1 MSTTIDVT
9 NTAAFARRES
19 QARSYCRSVDAIFDT
34 ASGGI
39 MRDLDGREY
48 FDFLSGTGSLNYGH
62 NPDKRAA
69 LIDYLM
75 RDGTTHGCAC
85 GRVCISARFHPSS
98 EKSDHDS
105 TEPPSPGLD
114 LGPSPRALRS
124 EVLRDNAETQRTA
137 LL

>member
-1 MSTTIDVT
+1 VTIQVT
-9 NTAAFARRES
+9 NAAVFERRES
-19 QARSYCRSVDAIFDT
+19 QVRSYCRSVDAIFGT
-34 ASGGI
+34 ASGRI
-39 MRDLDGREY
+39 MRDVCRREY
-48 FDFLSGTGSLNYGH
+48 IDYLSGTGSLNYGH
-62 NPDKRAA
+62 NDPDMRAA

-75 RDGTTHGCAC
+75 RDGITHGCAC

-105 TEPPSPGLD
+105 TEPPSLGWD
-114 LGPSPRALRS
+114 LGPSVKALRS

>member
-9 NTAAFARRES
+9 NTAVSERRES
-19 QARSYCRSVDAIFDT
+19 QVCSYCRSVDAIFDT

-39 MRDLDGREY
+39 MRDLDGWEY
-48 FDFLSGTGSLNYGH
+48 IDFLSGTGSLNYGRN

-69 LIDYLM
+69 LIDYVM
-75 RDGTTHGCAC
+75 GDGITHGCA
-85 GRVCISARFHPSS
+85 
-98 EKSDHDS
+98 S

-114 LGPSPRALRS
+114 LGPSLRALRS

>member
-9 NTAAFARRES
+9 NIAVFDVTNTAVFERRES
-19 QARSYCRSVDAIFDT
+19 QVRSYCRSVDAIFDT

-39 MRDLDGREY
+39 MRDLDGWEY
-48 FDFLSGTGSLNYGH
+48 IDFLSGTGSLNYGH
-62 NPDKRAA
+62 NNPDKRAA
-69 LIDYLM
+69 LIDYLI
-75 RDGTTHGCAC
+75 RDGITHGFA
-85 GRVCISARFHPSS
+85 
-98 EKSDHDS
+98 S

-114 LGPSPRALRS
+114 LGPSLRALRS

>member
-9 NTAAFARRES
+9 NTAVFARRES

-39 MRDLDGREY
+39 MRDLHGREY
-48 FDFLSGTGSLNYGH
+48 IDFLSGTGSLNYGH
-62 NPDKRAA
+62 NKPDKRAA

-75 RDGTTHGCAC
+75 RDGITHGCA
-85 GRVCISARFHPSS
+85 G
-98 EKSDHDS
+98 
-105 TEPPSPGLD
+105 TEPPSPGWD
-114 LGPSPRALRS
+114 LGPSLRAPRS
-124 EVLRDNAETQRTA
+124 EVLRDNAETQRTS